1 MNIRN
6 LVAGVVLLIS
16 LNAVRAQNYAID
28 WFTIDGGGGTST
40 GGVFSVSG
48 TIGQPDAGVM
58 SGGNFTIQ
66 GGFWG
71 GIVAVQT
78 EDGPRL
84 LIENLLNGTARITW
98 APNTPGFVLQQVTAL
113 TPMPV
118 STGWSN
124 APAGYTNGVIVP
136 ASQQMRYFRLFKP

>member
-1 MNIRN
+1 MKIRY
-6 LVAGVVLLIS
+6 LVASLL
-16 LNAVRAQNYAID
+16 LLMTLTTARAQNYAID
-28 WFTIDGGGGTST
+28 WYTIDGGGGTST

-58 SGGNFTIQ
+58 SGGNFTVQ

-78 EDGPRL
+78 EGGPKL
-84 LIENLLNGTARITW
+84 FIENLLNGTARITW
-98 APNTPGFVLQQVTAL
+98 VPNTPGFVLQQVTAL

-124 APAGYTNGVIVP
+124 APAGFTNGVIIP
-136 ASQQMRYFRLFKP
+136 ASPQMRYFRLFKP

>member
-1 MNIRN
+1 
-6 LVAGVVLLIS
+6 
-16 LNAVRAQNYAID
+16 
-28 WFTIDGGGGTST
+28 
-40 GGVFSVSG
+40 
-48 TIGQPDAGVM
+48 M
-58 SGGNFTIQ
+58 SGGSYSLV

-71 GIVAVQT
+71 GVVAIQT
-78 EDGPRL
+78 EGGPKL

-124 APAGYTNGVIVP
+124 APAGYTNGVIIP
-136 ASQQMRYFRLFKP
+136 ASPEMRYFRLFKP

>member
-1 MNIRN
+1 MKIPYF
-6 LVAGVVLLIS
+6 VAAIALLIGI
-16 LNAVRAQNYAID
+16 NIVRAQNYAID

-40 GGVFSVSG
+40 GGVYSVSG
-48 TIGQPDAGVM
+48 TIGQPDAGTM
-58 SGGNFTIQ
+58 SGGSYSLV

-71 GIVAVQT
+71 GIVAIQT
-78 EDGPRL
+78 EGGPRL

-98 APNTPGFVLQQVTAL
+98 SPNTPGFVLQQVTAL

-124 APAGYTNGVIVP
+124 APAGYTNGVVIP
-136 ASQQMRYFRLFKP
+136 ASPQMRYFRLFKP

>member
-1 MNIRN
+1 MKIPYFVAAIAL
-6 LVAGVVLLIS
+6 LVGINTA
-16 LNAVRAQNYAID
+16 RAQNYAID

-40 GGVFSVSG
+40 GGVYSVSG
-48 TIGQPDAGVM
+48 TIGQPDAGTM
-58 SGGNFTIQ
+58 SGGSYSLV

-71 GIVAVQT
+71 GVVAIQT
-78 EDGPRL
+78 EGGPKL

-124 APAGYTNGVIVP
+124 APAGYTNGVIIP
-136 ASQQMRYFRLFKP
+136 ASPEMRYFRLFKP